1 MCKLSNDKP
10 AAYEI
15 PNNQWVK
22 HLSDT
27 STNIQSFY
35 KGGICCR
42 GSTVLLCLPQCTEG
56 FTEPIILITE
66 NLTSFVSPYK
76 SQAFTKGRRGWGQS
90 YYVNIKDKCIP
101 VHEHRI
107 HHIHLK
113 RDLLSKHPAVFQIE
127 SV

>member
-1 MCKLSNDKP
+1 MTNLQPMKSPITSGSNIFLTP
-10 AAYEI
+10 ARIFRAFTKVVFAAE
-15 PNNQWVK
+15 
-22 HLSDT
+22 
-27 STNIQSFY
+27 
-35 KGGICCR
+35 
-42 GSTVLLCLPQCTEG
+42 VLLCLPQCTEG
-56 FTEPIILITE
+56 FTELFILITE